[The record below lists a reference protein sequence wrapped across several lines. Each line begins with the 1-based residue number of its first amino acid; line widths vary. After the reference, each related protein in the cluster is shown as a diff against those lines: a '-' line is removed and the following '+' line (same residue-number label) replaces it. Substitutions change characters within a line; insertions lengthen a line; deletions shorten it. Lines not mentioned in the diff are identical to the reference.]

1 MARKAAIHFVRPLRR
16 RILSTSSRG
25 RSFFTL
31 HKEAEMGRSEPADGR
46 GGGGG
51 GRGGGGQWRS
61 GQEIWNKL
69 RGKMGGGGG
78 EAEAVGGG
86 EDRGVQ

>member
-31 HKEAEMGRSEPADGR
+31 HKEAEMGRAEPADGGGKGAV

-51 GRGGGGQWRS
+51 GRQRRS
-61 GQEIWNKL
+61 RQEIWNKL
-69 RGKMGGGGG
+69 RRKMGGGSRRSRR
-78 EAEAVGGG
+78 
-86 EDRGVQ
+86 RG

>member
-31 HKEAEMGRSEPADGR
+31 HKEAEMGRAEPVD
-46 GGGGG
+46 G
-51 GRGGGGQWRS
+51 GRGGWEGVAVGEV
-61 GQEIWNKL
+61 GADK
-69 RGKMGGGGG
+69 G
-78 EAEAVGGG
+78 EADKKFGIN
-86 EDRGVQ
+86 